1 MRLSFRINLSLTILC
16 LMVIA
21 LCFSP
26 FFSLF
31 KQVSFAISPEILQ
44 KVFSSSSTVIAIK
57 MTLIVSF
64 ATVFFS
70 TLIALPLS
78 WIFTRSNLC
87 GRDRWKTLFSLPYAI
102 PPYIGAI
109 AWIMLANPTNG
120 ILNNLL
126 GVKFNI
132 YSLGGLIWVMSSF
145 FYTFILLN
153 VSNLLSQ
160 MDPSLEE
167 AARLSGAGPIRV
179 FREITLPLIRPG
191 LISGMVLVFLAASAS
206 FGVPALVGGPGRI
219 FLLTTKIYTYQKMGS
234 FMGINYASI
243 LSIVLFIVAIISL
256 AINSILLRKNS
267 FAVVSGK
274 SARANLFAFKKFT
287 PIVQLGLFI
296 GLFILLILPI
306 LGILISALAKVQG
319 IISFSN
325 LTFGNFSKILF
336 EVVEFPTAIK
346 NSLVVSSIVATLSV
360 LVGFFVVYAQ
370 SKTKIKFVR
379 VTDFF
384 ISLPYATPGTVLSL
398 ALILA
403 FSGRLF
409 GVLSLY
415 NTISL
420 IGIAY
425 FIKYLNFSIQALHSS
440 MVQIDQTLLEAA
452 QVSGAG
458 FYKRLITIWFPL
470 LKPSLISAWF
480 LVFMPCVSELTMTI
494 LLTGPGLETLGT
506 LLFQLQNYGDASGGG
521 AAVLSLL
528 IIAIVLFL
536 NYLVKFLS
544 KGKYGL

>member
-1 MRLSFRINLSLTILC
+1 MRLGTKVTTFLVLSCLLVVALSF
-16 LMVIA
+16 A
-21 LCFSP
+21 P
-26 FFSLF
+26 FYSLF
-31 KQVSFAISPEILQ
+31 KQVIIAINPMMVK
-44 KVFSSSSTVIAIK
+44 KVFNSSSTLLAIK
-57 MTLIVSF
+57 TTLIVSLS
-64 ATVFFS
+64 TVFFS
-70 TLIALPLS
+70 TIIAIPLS
-78 WIFTRSNLC
+78 WLFSRSDLKAK
-87 GRDRWKTLFSLPYAI
+87 GRWKTLFSLPYAI

-120 ILNNLL
+120 ILNNVTGLSL
-126 GVKFNI
+126 NI

-153 VSNLLSQ
+153 VTNLLSQ

-167 AARLSGAGPIRV
+167 AARLSGANPFRV

-243 LSIVLFIVAIISL
+243 LSVILFLVAIISL
-256 AINSILLRKNS
+256 GVNSYLLRKNS
-267 FAVVSGK
+267 FGVVSGK
-274 SARANLFAFKKFT
+274 SARANLI
-287 PIVQLGLFI
+287 PLHRYMLPVQIILGLL
-296 GLFILLILPI
+296 LFILLILPI
-306 LGILISALAKVQG
+306 IGIFISALAKVQG
-319 IISFSN
+319 IVSLSN
-325 LTFGNFSKILF
+325 LTLVNFSKIF
-336 EVVEFPTAIK
+336 FDVAEFPVALR
-346 NSLVVSSIVATLSV
+346 NSLMVSSFVATLSV
-360 LVGFFVVYAQ
+360 VIGFFVVYAQ
-370 SKTKIKFVR
+370 KKTNLKFLR

-409 GVLSLY
+409 GVISFY
-415 NTISL
+415 NTLIL
-420 IGIAY
+420 IGLAY
-425 FIKYLNFSIQALHSS
+425 FIKYLNFSVRALNSS
-440 MVQIDQTLLEAA
+440 MVQIDQSLLEAA
-452 QVSGAG
+452 QVSGAN
-458 FYKRLITIWFPL
+458 FFKRLLTIWFPL
-470 LKPSLISAWF
+470 LRPALISSWF

-528 IIAIVLFL
+528 IIMMVLMI
-536 NYLVKFLS
+536 NYFVKFIS